1 MAVTLFNELITD
13 MKNIPHTASLQ
24 CLFSNIT
31 DLQNHIPSDNIA
43 LELVRMK
50 TSDTPIL
57 K

>member
-13 MKNIPHTASLQ
+13 MKNIPHTAGLQ

-50 TSDTPIL
+50 ISDTPIL